1 MATPEDQV
9 NKRCHQ
15 TALTLTDVGKYS
27 IAQLCV
33 SLLCN
38 INETESDVAWSKTY
52 VSKLVEDIGLPVQVS
67 NSLCMMLEPENM
79 QAEDEDQ
86 GSNLEPLSLT
96 LRGEPSLSEDISL
109 VILELIRLSLKQN
122 GYDARARVLVFVV
135 GRKLG
140 VGEAQCD
147 GYEDDLAAS
156 MALVIENNEKNDE
169 EANSRK
175 WRRKKKKAFLIG
187 LGVVTGGA
195 IIGLTGGLAAPV
207 VAASAGAL
215 IGGSGATFLASS
227 AGLALITSV
236 FGATGA
242 GLTGYKMNRRVGM
255 TEEFEFVTLSPVR
268 RLHVTICVSGWLL
281 EDETDE
287 FTTQWAALSSSLESY
302 SLKWESKFLLELG
315 TAIRDLVASNVASV
329 ATVEAL
335 KYTVLQGLM
344 AAVAWPATLLNAAS
358 VIDNPWSVCASR
370 AKEVGRE
377 LAHVLL
383 SRKQGRRPVTLIG
396 FSLGAR
402 VVYYCLEELSALG
415 DSGGIVQDA
424 ILLGAPVNGNAE
436 RWKKISA
443 IVAGIIVNGFCRN
456 DWLLKFLYRTT
467 AMRYCVAGLSE
478 VTWKNRRMVNVD
490 LTDIVHGHVD
500 YADPEKLGA
509 IFDIIGVKTDSEV
522 MQSFV
527 PQQASEDF
535 TDAHCLVREILD
547 EQLDIAI
554 AVSVSK
560 ETIDC
565 EP

>member
-1 MATPEDQV
+1 MATAEDQV
-9 NKRCHQ
+9 NKLCHQ
-15 TALTLTDVGKYS
+15 TALRLTDVGKYS

-52 VSKLVEDIGLPVQVS
+52 VSKLVEDIGLPVKVS
-67 NSLCMMLEPENM
+67 ISLCMMLEESM
-79 QAEDEDQ
+79 QAEVEDQ
-86 GSNLEPLSLT
+86 GNLEPLSRT
-96 LRGEPSLSEDISL
+96 LGDEPSLSEDISL

-122 GYDARARVLVFVV
+122 CYDARARVLIFVV

-156 MALVIENNEKNDE
+156 MTLVMVNNEKNDE
-169 EANSRK
+169 EANKRKSR
-175 WRRKKKKAFLIG
+175 RNKKKAFFIG
-187 LGVVTGGA
+187 LGVVAGGA

-227 AGLALITSV
+227 AGLAFITSV

-268 RLHVTICVSGWLL
+268 RLNVTICVSGWLL

-315 TAIRDLVASNVASV
+315 TAIRDLVTSNVVGV

-344 AAVAWPATLLNAAS
+344 AAIAWPATLLNAAA

-370 AKEVGRE
+370 AQEVGRE
-377 LAHVLL
+377 LARVLL
-383 SRKQGRRPVTLIG
+383 SRRQGRRPVTLIG

-402 VVYYCLEELSALG
+402 VIYYCLEELSALS

-424 ILLGAPVNGNAE
+424 ILLGAPVNGNE
-436 RWKKISA
+436 KRWEKFSGV
-443 IVAGIIVNGFCRN
+443 VAGIIVNGFCQK
-456 DWLLKFLYRTT
+456 DWFLRFVYRAT
-467 AMRYCVAGLSE
+467 AMRYNVAGLSE

-490 LTDIVHGHVD
+490 LTDIVHGHMD

-522 MQSFV
+522 RQSFV
-527 PQQASEDF
+527 SKQASEDC
-535 TDAHCLVREILD
+535 TDTHCLVREILD
-547 EQLDIAI
+547 EQINIAI

-560 ETIDC
+560 ETPDC